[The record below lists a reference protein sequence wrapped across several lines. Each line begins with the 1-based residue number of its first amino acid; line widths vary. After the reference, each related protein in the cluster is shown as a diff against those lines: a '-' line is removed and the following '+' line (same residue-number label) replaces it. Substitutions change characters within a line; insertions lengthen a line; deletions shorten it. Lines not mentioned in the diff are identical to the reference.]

1 MTTDERLEALEKAVE
16 LLQRRATTDAEI
28 PPVSDLEGLVEA
40 HVARARR
47 EDAWFRKES
56 RILAFGLACLLFLG
70 WVLQRVHVGTAE
82 VAALTG
88 ALLASL
94 ALFWRQLSRKH
105 PPP

>member
-1 MTTDERLEALEKAVE
+1 MSLDERVEALEKAVAD
-16 LLQRRATTDAEI
+16 LQRRATTDAEI
-28 PPVSDLEGLVEA
+28 PPVAPDLEGLVEA

-47 EDAWFRKES
+47 DDAWFRKEA

-70 WVLQRVHVGTAE
+70 WVLQRVHVGAPE
-82 VAALTG
+82 VAALVG

-105 PPP
+105 PP